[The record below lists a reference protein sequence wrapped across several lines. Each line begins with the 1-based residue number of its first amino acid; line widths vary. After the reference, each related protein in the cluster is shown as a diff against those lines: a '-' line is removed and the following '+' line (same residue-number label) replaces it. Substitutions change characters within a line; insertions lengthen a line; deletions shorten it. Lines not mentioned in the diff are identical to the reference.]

1 MVSAPL
7 KPNVQDLQK
16 DVIELLGE
24 ISALMNRAS
33 TALSSDGSSEKYAK
47 FQQEVTNAARN
58 VEDLELRM
66 AIVAP
71 MKAGKSTIINAIIGQ
86 ELLPSRNAAMTTL
99 PTEMI
104 FDANL
109 TEPLLIL
116 SPEIRDA
123 FQRTFFALQDR
134 IRKLGNEIVQEKIA
148 QYPHL
153 AKLALGIQAK
163 TGGSIAEKISG
174 HQRVINNL
182 GALNDIVRLCSVLDP
197 LADPLQYLTDVP
209 RIYTPFWR
217 SQKSAQANLLGN
229 LVIVDTPGPN
239 EAGENLRLVN
249 VVSEQLQNSSLVL
262 LVLDF
267 TQLRTEAAE
276 KVKQDVQ
283 RVIDLRGKENLYV
296 LINKVDQRRKG
307 DMTPE
312 QVQQFVAAELGIG
325 GSDNTE
331 RVFEVSAR
339 WAFSAAN
346 FMHELQQYPNT
357 SIAQMKTTQALAQ
370 DVFGIDWEEELEEA
384 TIEDLQKK
392 AERLWK
398 KSGFAPFLEKAIGA
412 LMADA
417 APRCMISALNIA
429 SGCLAQLHDDVQ
441 LRGSAINEDEAE
453 IRLQVGLL
461 EDDLRCIE
469 ECRNRLH
476 EVDRIKGQLY
486 QSLNE
491 ILEALKQQAKVSLE
505 TYFNEEKY
513 QRADFL
519 QKGGIVFNN
528 FFSWFSQQ
536 FNSQEVLNAQSG
548 SLIEFKSYQEAEEFA
563 EQALAYPKERINIL
577 LESVRE
583 QVRKRIEKSRQ
594 ELTELLENETKPIIK
609 RARNRLN
616 ETFSVNLSLP
626 TPPIDSDEVDFTKP
640 RIRNSTKWVE
650 QGYEYKTVKRRKFT
664 HWFWLVPKEEKVRVK
679 RPDKKEDY
687 YTVCLQEIIDE
698 SNKLIEQSI
707 KNIKQGINQYL
718 DEDFKQRIDTFF
730 NDLDH
735 YLSNYCDS
743 LMQAQAAQQLSLDQ
757 KETLVMELNS
767 LSSDA
772 IKNLKM
778 VDSKLEYTKNLMV
791 GQ

>member
-24 ISALMNRAS
+24 ISTLMNRAS

-47 FQQEVTNAARN
+47 FQQEVTKAARN

-99 PTEMI
+99 PTEII

-116 SPEIRDA
+116 SPEIRDV
-123 FQRTFFALQDR
+123 FQRTFFTLQDR
-134 IRKLGNEIVQEKIA
+134 IRKLGNERVQEKIA

-153 AKLALGIQAK
+153 AKLASGIQAK
-163 TGGSIAEKISG
+163 TEGSIAEKISG

-182 GALNDIVRLCSVLDP
+182 GALNDIVRLCSLLDP

-267 TQLRTEAAE
+267 TQLRTQAAE

-283 RVIDLRGKENLYV
+283 RVIELRGKENLYV

-325 GSDNTE
+325 GSDNTD

-357 SIAQMKTTQALAQ
+357 SIAQMKTREALAQ
-370 DVFGIDWEEELEEA
+370 DVFGIDWQEELEEA

-429 SGCLAQLHDDVQ
+429 CGRLAELHDDVQ

-461 EDDLRCIE
+461 EDDLRRIE
-469 ECRNRLH
+469 ECRNRLQ

-486 QSLNE
+486 QELNKT
-491 ILEALKQQAKVSLE
+491 LEALKKEARISLKKC
-505 TYFNEEKY
+505 FNEGEY
-513 QRADFL
+513 HRADL
-519 QKGGIVFNN
+519 LHKGEINVKN
-528 FFSWFSQQ
+528 FFNWFSKQ
-536 FNSQEVLNAQSG
+536 FNSPLKFETGN
-548 SLIEFKSYQEAEEFA
+548 LIEFKTYREAEEFA
-563 EQALAYPKERINIL
+563 EQALAYPKQSINLL

-583 QVRKRIEKSRQ
+583 QMRKHIEQSRRD
-594 ELTELLENETKPIIK
+594 LTEPLEHETQPIIE
-609 RARNRLN
+609 RARKRLN

-626 TPPIDSDEVDFTKP
+626 TPPLDSGNINLAKP
-640 RIRNSTKWVE
+640 RIRNSARWVD
-650 QGYEYKTVKRRKFT
+650 QGYEYKTVKKRKFT
-664 HWFWLVPKEEKVRVK
+664 HWLWLIPKEEKERVK
-679 RPDKKEDY
+679 RPDKKEEY
-687 YTVCLQEIIDE
+687 YTVSLQEIVDE
-698 SNKLIEQSI
+698 ANEWIEQSI
-707 KNIKQGINQYL
+707 KNIKLGINQYL

-730 NDLDH
+730 NKLDQ

-743 LMQAQAAQQLSLDQ
+743 LTQAQVSQKLSLDQ
-757 KETLVMELNS
+757 KETLVRELNS

-778 VDSKLEYTKNLMV
+778 VASKLEYTKNLMA